1 MQENMY
7 YGANSSVFQKAEE
20 LRKHMTSAEN
30 IIWKHIHINPW
41 KLKFRRQHPISNF
54 IADFYCHPIKLVIE
68 IDGDIHDVEE
78 IKQYDQAR
86 DQSIKEF
93 GLTIIRFKNE
103 EVFNNANAVLAK
115 IDETIRVLQSS
126 PLEPV
131 PQRREDGGNL
141 TVIKIGGN
149 IIDDETKLFSFL
161 KNFASIKGKKILAH
175 GGGKLATKL
184 AEQLNIPQ
192 QLVDGRRITDAETLK
207 IVTMVYAG
215 YINKNIVAQLQANG
229 ENAIGICGADGN
241 AILAHKRT
249 SDSSIGKRGINY
261 GFVGD
266 IDEVNISLFHSLL
279 EKNSCIVVAPITH
292 DAKGQL
298 LNTNADTIAQEI
310 AKALSEHYSVQLI
323 YSFEKAGVLL
333 DANDEATVIKHIDPL
348 SYKNLKESGAIFA
361 GMIPKLDNAFAAL
374 NNGVEKV
381 IIGKAEQL
389 QELIS
394 GKSGTIIS
402 LNTHE

>member
-1 MQENMY
+1 MPENMY
-7 YGANSSVFQKAEE
+7 YGANSFVFQKAEE
-20 LRKHMTSAEN
+20 LRKNMTSAES

-54 IADFYCHPIKLVIE
+54 IADFYCHPIKLIIE

-78 IKQYDQAR
+78 VKQYDSAR
-86 DQSIKEF
+86 EQSLKEF
-93 GLTIIRFKNE
+93 GLTILRFRNE
-103 EVFNNANAVLAK
+103 EVFKNADAILEK
-115 IDETIRVLQSS
+115 IDETIRILQSS
-126 PLEPV
+126 PLG
-131 PQRREDGGNL
+131 DGGKL

-149 IIDDETKLFSFL
+149 VIDDDIKLSSFL
-161 KNFASIKGKKILAH
+161 KAFASVKGKKILVH

-192 QLVDGRRITDAETLK
+192 QLVDGRRITDTETLK

-215 YINKNIVAQLQANG
+215 YINKNIVALLQANG

-249 SDSSIGKRGINY
+249 NALLDY

-266 IDEVNISLFHSLL
+266 IDAVNLSFFSDLL
-279 EKNSCIVVAPITH
+279 DKNINIVVAPVTH

-310 AKALSEHYSVQLI
+310 ANAMSKTYSVQLI
-323 YSFEKAGVLL
+323 YSFEKAGVLT
-333 DANDEATVIKHIDPL
+333 DTNDDVTLIKEINPS
-348 SYKNLKESGAIFA
+348 SYKQLKESGAIFA
-361 GMIPKLDNAFAAL
+361 GMIPKLDNAFVAI
-374 NNGVEKV
+374 NSGINKV
-381 IIGKAEQL
+381 IIGRAEQIN
-389 QELIS
+389 QLIK
-394 GKSGTIIS
+394 GETGTTI
-402 LNTHE
+402 H

>member
-86 DQSIKEF
+86 EQSIKEF
-93 GLTIIRFKNE
+93 GLRIIRFKNE
-103 EVFNNANAVLAK
+103 EVFNNTNAALAK
-115 IDETIRVLQSS
+115 IDETIRILQSS
-126 PLEPV
+126 PLG
-131 PQRREDGGNL
+131 DGGKL

-149 IIDDETKLFSFL
+149 IIDDETKLSSFL
-161 KNFASIKGKKILAH
+161 KNFASIKGKKILVH

-184 AEQLNIPQ
+184 AEQLNVPQ
-192 QLVDGRRITDAETLK
+192 QLVDGRRITDEETLK

-229 ENAIGICGADGN
+229 EKAIGICGADGN

-249 SDSSIGKRGINY
+249 SDSPLSDGDIDY

-266 IDEVNISLFHSLL
+266 IDKINIELFNSLL
-279 EKNSCIVVAPITH
+279 EQNSIVVAPITH
-292 DAKGQL
+292 DGQGQL
-298 LNTNADTIAQEI
+298 LNTNGDTIAQEM
-310 AKALSEHYSVQLI
+310 AKALSVNYSVQLI

-394 GKSGTIIS
+394 GQSGTIIS
-402 LNTHE
+402 LNAS

>member
-1 MQENMY
+1 MPENMY
-7 YGANSSVFQKAEE
+7 YGANSFVFQKAEE
-20 LRKHMTSAEN
+20 LRKNMTSAES

-54 IADFYCHPIKLVIE
+54 IADFYCHPIKLIIE

-78 IKQYDQAR
+78 VKQYDSAR
-86 DQSIKEF
+86 EQSLKEF
-93 GLTIIRFKNE
+93 GLTILRFRNE
-103 EVFNNANAVLAK
+103 EVFNNADAILEK
-115 IDETIRVLQSS
+115 IDETIRILQSS
-126 PLEPV
+126 PLG
-131 PQRREDGGNL
+131 DGGNL

-149 IIDDETKLFSFL
+149 VIDDDIKLSSFL
-161 KNFASIKGKKILAH
+161 KAFASIKGKKILVH

-215 YINKNIVAQLQANG
+215 YVNKNIVAQLQANG

-249 SDSSIGKRGINY
+249 NALLDY

-266 IDEVNISLFHSLL
+266 IDEVNFSFFSDLLDRNIS
-279 EKNSCIVVAPITH
+279 IVVAPVTH

-310 AKALSEHYSVQLI
+310 ANAMSKTYSVQLI
-323 YSFEKAGVLL
+323 YSFEKAGVLT
-333 DANDEATVIKHIDPL
+333 DTNDDDTLIKEINPF
-348 SYKNLKESGAIFA
+348 SYKQLKESGAIFA

-374 NNGVEKV
+374 HNGVEKV

-389 QELIS
+389 KELIS
-394 GKSGTIIS
+394 GETGTTIS
-402 LNTHE
+402 LA

>member
-1 MQENMY
+1 MPENMY
-7 YGANSSVFQKAEE
+7 YGANSFVFQKAEE
-20 LRKHMTSAEN
+20 LRKNMTSAES

-54 IADFYCHPIKLVIE
+54 IADFYCHSIKLIIE

-78 IKQYDQAR
+78 VKQYDSAR
-86 DQSIKEF
+86 EQSLKEF
-93 GLTIIRFKNE
+93 GLTILRFRNE
-103 EVFNNANAVLAK
+103 EVFNNADAILEK
-115 IDETIRVLQSS
+115 IDETIRILQSS
-126 PLEPV
+126 PLG
-131 PQRREDGGNL
+131 DGGKL

-149 IIDDETKLFSFL
+149 VIDDDIKLSSFL
-161 KNFASIKGKKILAH
+161 KAFASIKGKKILVH

-215 YINKNIVAQLQANG
+215 YVNKNIVAQLQANG

-249 SDSSIGKRGINY
+249 NALLDY

-266 IDEVNISLFHSLL
+266 IDAVNLSFFSDLL
-279 EKNSCIVVAPITH
+279 DKNINIVVAPLTH

-310 AKALSEHYSVQLI
+310 ANAMSKTYSVQLI
-323 YSFEKAGVLL
+323 YSFEKAGVLT
-333 DANDEATVIKHIDPL
+333 DTNDDVTLIKEINPS
-348 SYKNLKESGAIFA
+348 SYKQLKESGAIFA

-374 NNGVEKV
+374 HNGVEKV

-389 QELIS
+389 KELIS
-394 GKSGTIIS
+394 GETGTTIS
-402 LNTHE
+402 LA

>member
-1 MQENMY
+1 MPENMY
-7 YGANSSVFQKAEE
+7 YGANSFVFQKAEE
-20 LRKHMTSAEN
+20 LRKNMTSAES

-54 IADFYCHPIKLVIE
+54 IADFYCHPIKLIIE

-78 IKQYDQAR
+78 VKQYDSAR
-86 DQSIKEF
+86 EQSLKEF
-93 GLTIIRFKNE
+93 GLTILRFRNE
-103 EVFNNANAVLAK
+103 EVFNNADAILEK
-115 IDETIRVLQSS
+115 IDETIRILQSS
-126 PLEPV
+126 PLG
-131 PQRREDGGNL
+131 DGGNL

-149 IIDDETKLFSFL
+149 VIDDDIKLSSFL
-161 KNFASIKGKKILAH
+161 KAFASIKGKKILVH

-215 YINKNIVAQLQANG
+215 YVNKNIVAQLQANG

-249 SDSSIGKRGINY
+249 NALLDY

-266 IDEVNISLFHSLL
+266 IDEVNFSFFSDLLDKNISL
-279 EKNSCIVVAPITH
+279 VVAPLTH

-310 AKALSEHYSVQLI
+310 ANAMSKTYSVQLI
-323 YSFEKAGVLL
+323 YSFEKAGVLT
-333 DANDEATVIKHIDPL
+333 DTNDDVTLIKEINPS
-348 SYKNLKESGAIFA
+348 SYKQLKESGAIFA

-374 NNGVEKV
+374 HNGVEKV

-389 QELIS
+389 KELIS
-394 GKSGTIIS
+394 GETGTTIS
-402 LNTHE
+402 LA